1 MMSGEHPNAQ
11 LGRRLLDAF
20 AGSGPEALLD
30 ATTGDVVWHSPGMNR
45 FAGRFD
51 GHDAIAARFDRLR
64 EAGISSRFE
73 IHDVVANDRHVVAL
87 IHLHVENAQGARYDQ
102 PQVQV
107 MHVRDG
113 RIAELW
119 SMNQD
124 QAVLDLL
131 MGA

>member
-1 MMSGEHPNAQ
+1 MDAEHPNAA

-20 AGSGPEALLD
+20 AASGPEPLAA
-30 ATTGDVVWHSPGMNR
+30 ATTDDVVWHSPGTNR

-51 GHDAIAARFDRLR
+51 GQRAVIDRFERIR
-64 EAGISSRFE
+64 GAGISSRFE

-87 IHLHVENAQGARYDQ
+87 VHLHVENASGARYDQ

-113 RIAELW
+113 RIAEVW

-124 QAVLDLL
+124 QAVFDVL

>member
-1 MMSGEHPNAQ
+1 MTTEHPNAQ

-20 AGSGPEALLD
+20 AGSGPEAILA
-30 ATTGDVVWHSPGMNR
+30 ATTEDVVWHSPGTNR

-51 GHDAIAARFDRLR
+51 GQDAVLERFARMR
-64 EAGISSRFE
+64 EAGIASRFE
-73 IHDVVANDRHVVAL
+73 IHDVIANDRHVVAL
-87 IHLHVENAQGARYDQ
+87 IHLHVEGAGGTRYDQ

-113 RIAELW
+113 RVAELW

-124 QAVLDLL
+124 QAVFDLL
-131 MGA
+131 MG